1 MTHRGYLRHGGETR
15 LDSFR
20 DYDRGPSSTAHRG
33 FCGCG
38 VETSRSVTLGPPGHP
53 ENGWECASCG
63 ELRLQF
69 EMQRAD
75 PRRI

>member
-1 MTHRGYLRHGGETR
+1 MRHGRVKAGADGNLER
-15 LDSFR
+15 FRSF
-20 DYDRGPSSTAHRG
+20 DHSSNGRVAHKG

-53 ENGWECASCG
+53 ENGFECHACG

-69 EMQRAD
+69 EMAKHDQSRV
-75 PRRI
+75 